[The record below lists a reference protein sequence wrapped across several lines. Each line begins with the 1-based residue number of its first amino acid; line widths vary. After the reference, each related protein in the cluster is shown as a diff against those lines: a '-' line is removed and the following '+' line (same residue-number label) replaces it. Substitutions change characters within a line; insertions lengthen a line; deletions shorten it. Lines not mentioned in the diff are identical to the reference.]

1 MLFKFK
7 YPRPTNLTGKRETYE
22 TNPKHQFTCGNMT
35 ISVLDPIDDLM
46 MTHGVTF
53 LYKKADDVNS
63 WYRIG
68 YCFRWLSSFKDFYVD
83 SCTMR
88 LDAKLV
94 SKKRSNRTMNRNIF
108 T

>member
-1 MLFKFK
+1 
-7 YPRPTNLTGKRETYE
+7 
-22 TNPKHQFTCGNMT
+22 MT

-46 MTHGVTF
+46 MTHGLTF
-53 LYKKADDVNS
+53 SYEKVDDLNL

-68 YCFRWLSSFKDFYVD
+68 YCFRWLTSFEDFYVD

-88 LDAKLV
+88 LDAKSV
-94 SKKRSNRTMNRNIF
+94 SKEQSNMMADRDIF